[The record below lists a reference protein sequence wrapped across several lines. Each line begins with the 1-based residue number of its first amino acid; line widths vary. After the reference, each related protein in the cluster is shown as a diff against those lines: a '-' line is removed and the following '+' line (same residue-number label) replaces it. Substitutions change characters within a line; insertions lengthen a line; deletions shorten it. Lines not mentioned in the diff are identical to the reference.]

1 MADERDRWLDGA
13 AAERLLRGE
22 PVEPVGPA
30 ADPRARREAAR
41 LRAALDSLDALGAP
55 APAGA
60 ELPGEAAAL
69 AAFRAARGTAG
80 PAAAGS
86 PAAGSGAS
94 DAPTAPLVDLGR
106 TGIGIGIGIGGRGRG
121 SGSGTLSGPRRGRPV
136 RFGLAAALASIAVG
150 GLAAAA
156 GAGLLDQPRRTT
168 AGPGPAM
175 SVSADGIPTQ
185 GADGGS
191 PTLSPQLR
199 PTPLP
204 DGPGQSATG
213 GTVPP
218 SGGTGERTTTD
229 GGTGAG
235 SGVSP
240 GAGAT
245 GGSGKDVQGGKDG
258 DRQAFGSGGE
268 TGTALTD
275 RDRDRE
281 NHRRA
286 VDLCNDYRAGH
297 LNDDR
302 RRRLSAL
309 AGGLA
314 RIPYYCEA
322 LLDGVTDSSRSAD
335 GPGDSV
341 LKAPTLA
348 PALSGTPKT
357 GR

>member
-55 APAGA
+55 AAAGT

-69 AAFRAARGTAG
+69 AAFRAARAAAA

-86 PAAGSGAS
+86 GAGAS
-94 DAPTAPLVDLGR
+94 AAPAAPLVDLGR
-106 TGIGIGIGIGGRGRG
+106 TVIG
-121 SGSGTLSGPRRGRPV
+121 SGGSRVCAARRGRPV

-156 GAGLLDQPRRTT
+156 GAGWLDQPLRTT

-175 SVSADGIPTQ
+175 SVSADGSPTQ
-185 GADGGS
+185 GADSGS

-199 PTPLP
+199 PSLP
-204 DGPGQSATG
+204 EGSGESGSA

-218 SGGTGERTTTD
+218 SGGAGERTAD
-229 GGTGAG
+229 GGTRAG
-235 SGVSP
+235 SGASP
-240 GAGAT
+240 GAGAV
-245 GGSGKDVQGGKDG
+245 GGAGKDVRGGTDGNRQG
-258 DRQAFGSGGE
+258 FGGGSE
-268 TGTALTD
+268 TETLLAD

-286 VDLCNDYRAGH
+286 VDLCKDYRAGH

-309 AGGLA
+309 ANGLA
-314 RIPYYCEA
+314 RIPFYCEA
-322 LLDGVTDSSRSAD
+322 LLDGVTDSSRSAA
-335 GPGDSV
+335 GPGDVV
-341 LKAPTLA
+341 LKAPSLA
-348 PALSGTPKT
+348 PALSGTPT
-357 GR
+357 NGR

>member
-1 MADERDRWLDGA
+1 MADERDRWLDAA

-30 ADPRARREAAR
+30 AETRGRNEAAR
-41 LRAALDSLDALGAP
+41 LRAALDSLDALRAP

-69 AAFRAARGTAG
+69 AAFRAARGAAG

-86 PAAGSGAS
+86 PAPGSGE
-94 DAPTAPLVDLGR
+94 PLVDLGR
-106 TGIGIGIGIGGRGRG
+106 TVIG
-121 SGSGTLSGPRRGRPV
+121 STAVSVPRRGRPV

-175 SVSADGIPTQ
+175 SVSADGSPTQ
-185 GADGGS
+185 GAAGES
-191 PTLSPQLR
+191 PTLGPQLR
-199 PTPLP
+199 PDPLP
-204 DGPGQSATG
+204 HDPGASA
-213 GTVPP
+213 
-218 SGGTGERTTTD
+218 SAGTGRTPGGSGELSTTD
-229 GGTGAG
+229 GGTAAG
-235 SGVSP
+235 SGASP

-245 GGSGKDVQGGKDG
+245 GGSGKDAQGGKDG
-258 DRQAFGSGGE
+258 DRQGFGSGGG
-268 TGTALTD
+268 TGSGDKD

-286 VDLCNDYRAGH
+286 VDLCKDYRAGH

-302 RRRLSAL
+302 RKRLSAF
-309 AGGLA
+309 ANGLA
-314 RIPYYCEA
+314 RIPFYCEA
-322 LLDGVTDSSRSAD
+322 LLDGVTDGSRRAEAPVD
-335 GPGDSV
+335 GV

-348 PALSGTPKT
+348 PALSGSPTT